1 MADSC
6 LWVHLVWD
14 SLCFLDLDVCYLAP
28 VRKIFS
34 DPFLQIILLSLSLS
48 FFPFWTPIKS
58 MLVCFMLFHKFLK
71 LPSFFKISF
80 SILFE
85 WLLLP
90 CPPGHLPVLLFH
102 LVCYS
107 ISPVYFSVH
116 VLYSSTL
123 WLLFG
128 SLLCAISLCGSSP
141 CVLHSSPE
149 FAEHLYDHY
158 FELFVRCITSLHF
171 IRFCFFFFF
180 LKFYLV
186 PSFRTFSSVSSFCL
200 TLSVC
205 FYYYAKQLSQSWR
218 TISVW
223 IWPSYPFGGSRNSAT
238 SPVLLRVNCFIC
250 NCIFVVLF
258 VTVLRKWVQDH
269 LTLPS

>member
-34 DPFLQIILLSLSLS
+34 DPFLQIIFLSLSLS
-48 FFPFWTPIKS
+48 LFPFWTPIKS

-71 LPSFFKISF
+71 LSSFFKISF

-128 SLLCAISLCGSSP
+128 SLLCAISLCGSSL

-171 IRFCFFFFF
+171 IRFFFFPWSFTLF
-180 LKFYLV
+180 LHLGHFLLFPHFAWLSLFVSIIMQNSYLS
-186 PSFRTFSSVSSFCL
+186 PEGQSLSGYGPL
-200 TLSVC
+200 TLLGE
-205 FYYYAKQLSQSWR
+205 AGIQL
-218 TISVW
+218 
-223 IWPSYPFGGSRNSAT
+223 
-238 SPVLLRVNCFIC
+238 LLQF
-250 NCIFVVLF
+250 F
-258 VTVLRKWVQDH
+258 
-269 LTLPS
+269 SE